1 MPHFFEHDD
10 TIRCYHCGNIVPMK
24 LVGRDIST
32 WDEGDGYY
40 GVEEW
45 SFYMCP
51 TCKEPTLLCYYW
63 QQKDGS
69 ITSKVGRSIAF
80 PNNLFDDK
88 SVPEIIRRA
97 LQAASET
104 KSVDVAI
111 SLIAWRRVIELICK
125 DLNAEGRN
133 LYERIT
139 DLSSKNVFPSTI
151 NDASH
156 LIRMLGNEGAHSE
169 SETIS
174 RTSIYGIESLVKNI
188 IEYVYILPQ
197 KVREISSSHDAIVNP

>member
-32 WDEGDGYY
+32 WDEGDEYY

-156 LIRMLGNEGAHSE
+156 LIRILGNEGAHSE

>member
-1 MPHFFEHDD
+1 
-10 TIRCYHCGNIVPMK
+10 
-24 LVGRDIST
+24 
-32 WDEGDGYY
+32 
-40 GVEEW
+40 
-45 SFYMCP
+45 MCP

-197 KVREISSSHDAIVNP
+197 KVREISSSHDTIVNP